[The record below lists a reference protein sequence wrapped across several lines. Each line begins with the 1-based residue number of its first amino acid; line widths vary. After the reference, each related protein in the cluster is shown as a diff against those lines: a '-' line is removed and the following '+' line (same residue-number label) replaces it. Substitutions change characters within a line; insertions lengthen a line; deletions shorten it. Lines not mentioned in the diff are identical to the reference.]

1 MGVETQNMKL
11 SYRSMEEIEIFKTAE
26 SPTGERIKLFVD
38 ELEVFEPI
46 ADSPREFPRDFPLQ
60 SCVGQG
66 MDLDFMLEI
75 DAEIE

>member
-1 MGVETQNMKL
+1 MGLETQNRQL
-11 SYRSMEEIEIFKTAE
+11 SQGSMEEIEIFETAE

-46 ADSPREFPRDFPLQ
+46 VDSPREFPRDFPLQ
-60 SCVGQG
+60 SCMGDGV
-66 MDLDFMLEI
+66 DLDFMLDI